1 MKSLGLIAGA
11 ALVVTALAPIPAAH
25 ALDPGSIAGVVTDD
39 GAAPLPG
46 IEVTVWDNV
55 GYAEIVVGQD
65 VTGADGSYQVDG
77 IDPDPY
83 YKVRFSDPTDAYAT
97 EWHRNVIAGTFA
109 TWVPVSENGVNTLP
123 VTELEPAGSISGTV
137 TVGAGAPV
145 ANAEVSVW
153 WQYAAAAYARV
164 GDYASDADGHYVI
177 PGLPAATYSVSFY
190 DPATGAAE
198 TWDDQTALM
207 SATPITVASGEDV
220 GGIDA
225 LLGGVVTSTA
235 VPTIAGTPQVGQT
248 LTATSRWTPANAA
261 VTYRWVIGD
270 DTTPADDPSGTT
282 YVPTALDV
290 GKSIRVQAT
299 ATKGAGW
306 VPATAW
312 SAATAPVTAAPAP
325 PPVVMP
331 VMANHRLPL
340 IKGRLLVG
348 RTVRVTPGSWT
359 PDPSRLDYA
368 WYAGGRLIKRADRPR
383 FTLTRK
389 QLGKRLTVRVTAS
402 APSYQPLTVRTA
414 RTAKVRR

>member
-1 MKSLGLIAGA
+1 MKSLRLIAGA
-11 ALVVTALAPIPAAH
+11 ALAVTALAPIPAAH

-55 GYAEIVVGQD
+55 GYGEIVVGQD
-65 VTGADGSYQVDG
+65 VTGADGSYRVDG

-97 EWHRNVIAGTFA
+97 EWHRNVISGVFA

-123 VTELEPAGSISGTV
+123 VAELEPAGSISGTV

-164 GDYASDADGHYVI
+164 GDYTSDADGHYVI
-177 PGLPAATYSVSFY
+177 PGLPAATYALGFIDPVTGASEAWDDRPDIVS
-190 DPATGAAE
+190 ATGI
-198 TWDDQTALM
+198 
-207 SATPITVASGEDV
+207 PVASGEDV
-220 GGIDA
+220 QGIDA
-225 LLGGVVTSTA
+225 LLGGVVTSTT
-235 VPTIAGTPQVGQT
+235 VPSISGTPQVGQT
-248 LTATSRWTPANAA
+248 LTATSGWTAA
-261 VTYRWVIGD
+261 GTTVTYRWVIGD

-312 SAATAPVTAAPAP
+312 SAASAPVAAA

-331 VMANHRLPL
+331 VITNQRLPL

-348 RTVRVTPGSWT
+348 RTVRVTKGSWT
-359 PDPSRLDYA
+359 PYPSWFDYA
-368 WYAGGRLIKRADRPR
+368 WYASGTLIKRADRPR

-402 APSYQPLTVRTA
+402 APSYQSLTVRTA